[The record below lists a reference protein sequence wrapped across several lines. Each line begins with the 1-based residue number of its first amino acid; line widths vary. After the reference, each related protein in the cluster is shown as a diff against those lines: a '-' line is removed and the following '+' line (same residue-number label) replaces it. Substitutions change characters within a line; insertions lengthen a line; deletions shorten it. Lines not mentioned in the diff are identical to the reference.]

1 MVYGLDKA
9 NAKVSDPRTI
19 VGLVAS
25 LTLGISL
32 LTAYDG
38 NGNTI

>member
-9 NAKVSDPRTI
+9 NVKLTDPRTLG
-19 VGLVAS
+19 GLVAS
-25 LTLGISL
+25 LTLGIAL

-38 NGNTI
+38 DGNTI